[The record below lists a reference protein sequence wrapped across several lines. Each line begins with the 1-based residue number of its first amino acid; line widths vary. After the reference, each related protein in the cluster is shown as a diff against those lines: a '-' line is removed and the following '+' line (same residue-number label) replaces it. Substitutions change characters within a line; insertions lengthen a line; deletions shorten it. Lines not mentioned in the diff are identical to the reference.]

1 MRIPVFVSI
10 ILNLFFAMV
19 ILAEDAPKLPGTP
32 VGKRVAAYF
41 AAFNAGEQAMRGFI
55 ADNFAPDALKS
66 RPMDER
72 IGIYRQ
78 LKTDLGGLDLRQ
90 VEEARDNIAGV
101 LA

>member
-1 MRIPVFVSI
+1 MRTAVMIPIFLCSV
-10 ILNLFFAMV
+10 FAML

-72 IGIYRQ
+72 LGIYRH
-78 LKTDLGGLDLRQ
+78 LKTDLGGLDLR
-90 VEEARDNIAGV
+90 
-101 LA
+101 